1 LHHWSERGGE
11 SGEREKNKAAFPNG
25 TIGWLSPRAEK
36 GSDRGGAVLEKVVG
50 LGIETGQG

>member
-1 LHHWSERGGE
+1 VREEVSRV
-11 SGEREKNKAAFPNG
+11 REKNKAAFPNG

-36 GSDRGGAVLEKVVG
+36 GSDRGGAVLEEVVG